1 MSAAPVTVC
10 PECDLLQREPP
21 LAARGRVRCARC
33 RAFLYRNVPGGLE
46 RALAYAAAAAALF
59 LIANASRMVGLE
71 AQGDRTGTTLVG
83 TALALR
89 SQRFAEIGVLV
100 LATGLLLPALEIGT
114 TLYLL
119 AALRFWPRRR
129 CFPRALRLLHAVRPW
144 SMIDVLV
151 LGTLVALG
159 RLSQTARV
167 EIGAGLWAFAAL
179 MLMMAAIPTGFD
191 LRELAARVTWQP
203 TSPVSPTSPAS
214 NGGRWRR

>member
-1 MSAAPVTVC
+1 MSVAPLTAC

-33 RAFLYRNVPGGLE
+33 RAFLFRNVPDGLL
-46 RALAYAAAAAALF
+46 RALAYAVTAAVLF
-59 LIANASRMVGLE
+59 LIANGAQMVGLE
-71 AQGDRTGTTLVG
+71 AQGDRTSTTLVG
-83 TALALR
+83 TVLSLR
-89 SQRFAEIGVLV
+89 QQHFTDVGVLV
-100 LATGLLLPALEIGT
+100 LATGLVAPAFEIGL

-119 AALRFWPRRR
+119 AVLRFWPRRR

-159 RLSQTARV
+159 RLSQSARID
-167 EIGAGLWAFAAL
+167 IGAGMWAFGGL

-191 LRELAARVTWQP
+191 IRELAARVTWRP
-203 TSPVSPTSPAS
+203 TSPPTGI
-214 NGGRWRR
+214 GGR